1 MITRLMMN
9 DRLSFEIK
17 IFIDFYSGKPQERD
31 EKMEI
36 IRQGDVILRKI
47 SDSTNIE
54 SLEYKTSK
62 LSDTMVIS
70 GETGHMHILEAP
82 VYAPVYGYKIYHYD
96 GGVEQNPEYVVV
108 QHPTELKHEEHNH
121 IIVDPGIYEISSVRD
136 YIRNNNRD

>member
-70 GETGHMHILEAP
+70 GETGHKHILEAP
-82 VYAPVYGYKIYHYD
+82 VYGYEIHNYD
-96 GGVEQNPEYVVV
+96 GGVEQHPEYVVV